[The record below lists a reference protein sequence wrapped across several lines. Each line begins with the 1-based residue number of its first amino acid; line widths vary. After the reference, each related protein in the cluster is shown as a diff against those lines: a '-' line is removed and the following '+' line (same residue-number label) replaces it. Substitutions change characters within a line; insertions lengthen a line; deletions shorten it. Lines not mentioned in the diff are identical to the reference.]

1 MLPTKESEIVEF
13 KASLSEDCKLKSG
26 RAISALANTK
36 WWKIYFGINDDGCV
50 LWKSFWDGDMQ
61 ILASYYASKI
71 DPKVYSNIRI
81 INDKLWDIIEITI
94 PESKKKIHTFDG
106 IWYSRVWT
114 TNQPR
119 DKAEFINR
127 LIESSWHIS
136 TRSGAICVWATI
148 DDLDQNALDYFIE
161 KIVKEQV
168 PSEYKAFKQKNIYD
182 VLHDFWLIERNQEN
196 TNITNDCMILF
207 GKERSVDKLL
217 WEYAIKYKYTEAK
230 DFTQTFESGVAPDR
244 AIWYAPLI
252 TKFEEIEQKIESHNH
267 YLAESNL
274 FRSREVKQYDPIT
287 IRELLMNS
295 IMHTDRSQEKFI
307 EIEQTINSL
316 RFENTGEYEFES
328 LADLA
333 QNPNQF
339 KNYRNKTLSKFLFR
353 LWFVER
359 EASWIIAKIVRKQQK
374 KWLPLP
380 KYSKV
385 NGRTRVDIIAT
396 VTNPDFAKLAMQI
409 EDMDLMELIALD
421 HIVDG
426 HNSIWK
432 DIDKDLAHNMKTK
445 WYIDISWTR
454 HQIATFSKTFSI
466 KIKKK
471 GLYTKWKWLPRDKA
485 FMLID
490 QHIDTFWS
498 IKKSEARD
506 MFPHFTSDQISN
518 LLSRSWKYVLH
529 REWHSSQWFYTKQ
542 DNIHNK

>member
-1 MLPTKESEIVEF
+1 MLPTTESETTEFKES
-13 KASLSEDCKLKSG
+13 LSDVCLSRSGKSV
-26 RAISALANTK
+26 AAFANTK
-36 WWKIYFGINDDGCV
+36 WWSIYFGIFDD
-50 LWKSFWDGDMQ
+50 WKISKQVFGDKDLQ
-61 ILASYYASKI
+61 KVATYYANKI
-71 DPKVYSNIRI
+71 DPKIYTNIKI
-81 INDKLWDIIEITI
+81 INNDDWDIIEVSIW
-94 PESKKKIHTFDG
+94 ESKRKIHTFDG
-106 IWYSRVWT
+106 VWYSRVWT

-119 DKAEFINR
+119 DKPEYTNR

-136 TRSGAICVWATI
+136 TWSGAICLWATI
-148 DDLDQNALDYFIE
+148 DDLDENALNYFIE
-161 KIVKEQV
+161 KIVKEKI
-168 PSEYKAFKQKNIYD
+168 PSEYDTLKKTNIYD
-182 VLHDFWLIERNQEN
+182 ALYSFWLIEKEQDNIH
-196 TNITNDCMILF
+196 ITNDCMILF

-230 DFTQTFESGVAPDR
+230 DFTHTFESGVAPDR
-244 AIWYAPLI
+244 AIWYAPFI

-267 YLAESNL
+267 YLAESTL
-274 FRSREVKQYDPIT
+274 FRSKEVKQYDPIT

-295 IMHTDRSQEKFI
+295 IMHSDRSQEKFI

-316 RFENTGEYEFES
+316 RFENTGEYEFWS

-339 KNYRNKTLSKFLFR
+339 KNYRNKTLSKFLFS

-359 EASWIIAKIVRKQQK
+359 EASGIIAKIVRKQQK

-380 KYSKV
+380 KYSKI
-385 NGRTRVDIIAT
+385 NGWTRVDIIAT
-396 VTNPDFAKLAMQI
+396 VTNPDFAKLVMQV
-409 EDMDLMELIALD
+409 EDMDLIELIALD

-432 DIDKDLAHNMKTK
+432 DIDKSLAHIMKTK

-454 HQIATFSKTFSI
+454 YQIATFSKTFSI

-471 GLYTKWKWLPRDKA
+471 GLYTKWKWLPRNKA

-490 QHIDTFWS
+490 EHIDTFWS

-506 MFPHFTSDQISN
+506 MFSQFSDDQIAN
-518 LLSRSWKYVLH
+518 LLSRSLRYKLH
-529 REWHSSQWFYTKQ
+529 KEWHSSQRYYTK
-542 DNIHNK
+542 KR